1 MACAAGGRGR
11 SLPLCLSLIRIS
23 DSKEKRFLK
32 SNGGKKRKQ
41 NKNIEQNGGGVESRD
56 LEVERYVRRLKG
68 PGLNSFTRILAC
80 NHKHCSE
87 STALCAG
94 VRRSILSGQTQNWCS
109 VSQGLEKYNPVWT

>member
-1 MACAAGGRGR
+1 M
-11 SLPLCLSLIRIS
+11 
-23 DSKEKRFLK
+23 
-32 SNGGKKRKQ
+32 
-41 NKNIEQNGGGVESRD
+41 GGGVESRD